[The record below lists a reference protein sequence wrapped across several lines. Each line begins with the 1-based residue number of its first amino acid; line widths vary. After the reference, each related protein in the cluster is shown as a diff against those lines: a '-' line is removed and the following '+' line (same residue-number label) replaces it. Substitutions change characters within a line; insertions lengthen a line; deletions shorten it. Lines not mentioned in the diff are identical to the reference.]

1 MAHEKLL
8 DIGIIVFI
16 LFVIASVAH
25 YVKAWHTSSA
35 VRDFLKN
42 SESNV
47 EDVLVELKG
56 TLQNLRKI
64 TSDIGTVT
72 EDVKQMTDSLANVEK
87 DMRYLFQYAKNELAA
102 TAQANLV
109 GLKAGVKTGVATLVR
124 TLKERRGDEHER
136 RTD

>member
-1 MAHEKLL
+1 MLHEKLL

-16 LFVIASVAH
+16 FYVIASVAH

-42 SESNV
+42 SEGNV
-47 EDVLVELKG
+47 EAVLVELRG

-72 EDVKQMTDSLANVEK
+72 EDVKQLTGSLVTVEK
-87 DMRYLFQYAKNELAA
+87 NMQYLYQYAKHELAA
-102 TAQANLV
+102 TAQANLA
-109 GLKAGVKTGVATLVR
+109 GLKAGVKTGMSTLVR
-124 TLKERRGDEHER
+124 TLKERGGEEHEGR
-136 RTD
+136 ID